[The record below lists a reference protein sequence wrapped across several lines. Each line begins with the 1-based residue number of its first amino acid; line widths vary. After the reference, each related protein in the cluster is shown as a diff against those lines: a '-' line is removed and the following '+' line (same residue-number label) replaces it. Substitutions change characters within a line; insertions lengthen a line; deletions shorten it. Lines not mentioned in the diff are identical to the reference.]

1 MENFQKDVSVDHREW
16 TGLSQNEILVGRM
29 RNLVLFV
36 FSFVLSGA
44 PIAVQAAP
52 IIIPDCNS
60 TAFIRN
66 AELLHQIAIIGNES
80 RLTIEQYAREHK
92 ISVAKAK
99 KKFAA
104 TGLIYCTTGLGTA
117 QLTGKQNIITT
128 SGHAFHLANCE
139 KISEEECEI
148 EFPFSSRPKKVY
160 KIKRGSLVTA
170 ACNRQDRNFINDWA
184 IAELQE
190 AVPNVKPYKVPNRNF
205 VIKEGTVV
213 LQAAAS
219 TINFQVN
226 GEYPFNLNRC
236 TVRHKNHTKQ
246 LHLKTDCDSGG
257 WASGAGQ
264 FIEDDKGNLVLA
276 AIHVGDSDSNNK
288 KPGKDYDP
296 YVHFNVSRGV
306 EGEFLDAI
314 YEKLERK

>member
-1 MENFQKDVSVDHREW
+1 MKSLLLFLASLIATSVSY
-16 TGLSQNEILVGRM
+16 
-29 RNLVLFV
+29 
-36 FSFVLSGA
+36 
-44 PIAVQAAP
+44 AAP
-52 IIIPDCNS
+52 PLPVPDCNS
-60 TAFIRN
+60 TAFTRN
-66 AELLHQIAIIGNES
+66 AELLHQIAIIGDEN
-80 RLTIEQYAREHK
+80 RLTIEQYAQKNR
-92 ISVAKAK
+92 ISISQAK

-104 TGLIYCTTGLGTA
+104 TGIMYCRTGQSTV
-117 QLTGKQNIITT
+117 QLTGKRNIITT
-128 SGHAFHLANCE
+128 SGHAFHLANCDR
-139 KISEEECEI
+139 ISENDCEI

-306 EGEFLDAI
+306 EGDFLEAI
-314 YEKLERK
+314 YEKLNQK